1 MSLRTSIHRHRQCRS
16 GHLADLEL
24 FMIFVVQT
32 CCCWTRLIYLVGL
45 VLVERYTYGID
56 VGLMLFVIFVRR
68 SVRYLCYYVIFV
80 MDVPYI
86 YYIACLECIYAF
98 FVMMDVFFTLKTDKI
113 QKNSK
118 VCRVFLP

>member
-1 MSLRTSIHRHRQCRS
+1 MSLPTSIHRHRQRRS

-24 FMIFVVQT
+24 FMIFVLQT

-45 VLVERYTYGID
+45 VLVERYTYGIN
-56 VGLMLFVIFVRR
+56 VGLMLFVIFERR
-68 SVRYLCYYVIFV
+68 GVRYLCYYVIFV

-98 FVMMDVFFTLKTDKI
+98 FVMMNVVIT
-113 QKNSK
+113 
-118 VCRVFLP
+118 

>member
-1 MSLRTSIHRHRQCRS
+1 M
-16 GHLADLEL
+16 
-24 FMIFVVQT
+24 
-32 CCCWTRLIYLVGL
+32 LVK
-45 VLVERYTYGID
+45 RYTYGID

-68 SVRYLCYYVIFV
+68 SVRYLCYYV
-80 MDVPYI
+80 MDVPFI
-86 YYIACLECIYAF
+86 YCIACLECIYAF